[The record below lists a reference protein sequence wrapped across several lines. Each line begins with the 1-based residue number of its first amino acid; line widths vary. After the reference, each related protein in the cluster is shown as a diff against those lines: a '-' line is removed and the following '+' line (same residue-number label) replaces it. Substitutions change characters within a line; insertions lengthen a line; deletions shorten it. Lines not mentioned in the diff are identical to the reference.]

1 MRTDELTA
9 AGLTEVP
16 VRRRAS
22 AVSQV
27 LRALGQDFAGSPDVA
42 VTCGL
47 RLRVANSALLRERA
61 YRLAHEIYRAKGYV
75 QASAKA
81 LVVAEYD
88 ARPETLTLLAEDV
101 EGRAA
106 ATVTLAYDGPEKLP
120 CDEIFGAELDE
131 LRARGRRLCEVTR
144 LAIADAHAG
153 SKMLL
158 VRLFNWI
165 FLHARRVKAHDDFVI
180 EVNPRHVNYY
190 KRLLGFTAL
199 GQPQPCPRVQG
210 APAVLMRLDLGFGEA
225 EVARVAGKG
234 PAAGERTLYP
244 FFVCAA
250 DEPPVLQVLRRSHR
264 AMTRAEAHYFGLPV
278 KMRNASPESARRE
291 ALLSVRPKTGR

>member
-1 MRTDELTA
+1 MRTDELAA

-16 VRRRAS
+16 VRRAS

-27 LRALGQDFAGSPDVA
+27 LRALGQEFTDAPDVA
-42 VTCGL
+42 VACGL
-47 RLRVANSALLRERA
+47 HLRVANTALLREKA
-61 YRLAHEIYRAKGYV
+61 YCLAHEVYRAKGYV
-75 QASAKA
+75 RSGGKS
-81 LVVAEYD
+81 LVVANYD
-88 ARPETLTLLAEDV
+88 ARPETLTLLAEDA

-120 CDEIFGAELDE
+120 CDEIFGAELDA
-131 LRARGRRLCEVTR
+131 LRAQGRRLCEVTR
-144 LAIADAHAG
+144 LAIDDAHAG

-165 FLHARRVKAHDDFVI
+165 FLDARRVKAHDDFVI

-190 KRLLGFTAL
+190 RRLLGFESL

-210 APAVLMRLDLGFGEA
+210 APAVLMRLDLAYGEA
-225 EVARVAGKG
+225 EVARAAGKG
-234 PAAGERTLYP
+234 AEAGERTLYP
-244 FFVCAA
+244 FFVSAA

-278 KMRNASPESARRE
+278 KMRSASLESARRE
-291 ALLSVRPKTGR
+291 ALLKRKA